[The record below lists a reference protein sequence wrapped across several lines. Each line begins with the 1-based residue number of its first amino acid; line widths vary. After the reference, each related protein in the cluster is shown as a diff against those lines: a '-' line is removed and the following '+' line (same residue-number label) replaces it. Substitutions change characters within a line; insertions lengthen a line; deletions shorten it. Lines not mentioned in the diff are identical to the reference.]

1 MTAPE
6 PDSAGRGSVEAR
18 GSGGPAAEAAGD
30 AGETGDAEASGRT
43 GRAAGSGRPGG
54 TARPGG
60 TDEAGESGESG
71 ESGAAE
77 AGDRDA
83 RDPAERGETTVVERV
98 VAKLAVQAA
107 REALRSA
114 PAARL
119 VPPGARHW
127 PRASA
132 RVRDDRARVRVLV
145 ELGYPSDI
153 GAQCDAVRR
162 QVAARVRELA
172 GMDVPHVAVG
182 VERLHSEQLDGERS
196 GRVR

>member
-1 MTAPE
+1 MTGPE
-6 PDSAGRGSVEAR
+6 PDSAGRGSVAAD
-18 GSGGPAAEAAGD
+18 GPGGPAAAAADEAAETDETGETGDRDAGGAGD
-30 AGETGDAEASGRT
+30 AGD
-43 GRAAGSGRPGG
+43 
-54 TARPGG
+54 
-60 TDEAGESGESG
+60 
-71 ESGAAE
+71 GAAD
-77 AGDRDA
+77 G
-83 RDPAERGETTVVERV
+83 PGPGERGETTVVERV

-107 REALRSA
+107 REALRS
-114 PAARL
+114 PAARF
-119 VPPGARHW
+119 VPPGSRHW

-132 RVRDDRARVRVLV
+132 RVRDDKARVRVLV

-172 GMDVPHVAVG
+172 GMDVPHVTVG

>member
-1 MTAPE
+1 MTGPE
-6 PDSAGRGSVEAR
+6 PDSAGRGSVEVD
-18 GSGGPAAEAAGD
+18 GSGGPVAEAAGEAAASD
-30 AGETGDAEASGRT
+30 ETGE
-43 GRAAGSGRPGG
+43 PGEG
-54 TARPGG
+54 WVS
-60 TDEAGESGESG
+60 DEV
-71 ESGAAE
+71 
-77 AGDRDA
+77 GDRDA

-114 PAARL
+114 PAARF
-119 VPPGARHW
+119 VPPGSRHW

-132 RVRDDRARVRVLV
+132 RVRDDKARVRVLV

>member
-1 MTAPE
+1 MTGPE
-6 PDSAGRGSVEAR
+6 PDSAGRGSVEAD
-18 GSGGPAAEAAGD
+18 GSGGPVAEAAEEAAASD
-30 AGETGDAEASGRT
+30 ETGEPAEAWVR
-43 GRAAGSGRPGG
+43 
-54 TARPGG
+54 
-60 TDEAGESGESG
+60 DEV
-71 ESGAAE
+71 
-77 AGDRDA
+77 GDRDA

-107 REALRSA
+107 REALRSV
-114 PAARL
+114 PAARF
-119 VPPGARHW
+119 VPPGSRHW

-132 RVRDDRARVRVLV
+132 RVRDDKARVRVLV